1 MKNDSEQATRID
13 LGDDL
18 LEATRVDSRPQA
30 ESGPVL
36 DLSDQIQSAK
46 ILIAEGLLDEA
57 KKILR
62 KILITDP
69 KHVIA
74 RQFLEEIH
82 EKELKHLLGDSTR
95 RKFLHS
101 KDQKREVSSEALTD
115 QVIRQLDHDLR
126 LGIFK
131 SDSDLQ
137 SARAYADRID
147 CEFPGLTGQ
156 NRLDLGI
163 AFSEMGLYEI
173 AVRQFKAA
181 SQSFFQ
187 ESQQHGLISEGYS
200 EKVLEATAL
209 LAQTLISA
217 VRPYEAVQLLQTF
230 LGDIFIAPE
239 SKIEFIYLIGLA
251 YEVMNE
257 LELASY
263 WYEQT
268 TRIDPDYRDI
278 EIRLDRIRRI
288 RSSV

>member
-1 MKNDSEQATRID
+1 VKNDSEQASRID

-30 ESGPVL
+30 ESDREL
-36 DLSDQIQSAK
+36 ELSDQLQSAK

-57 KKILR
+57 KKVLR
-62 KILITDP
+62 KILITDH
-69 KHVIA
+69 KQAIA
-74 RQFLEEIH
+74 RQLLEEIH

-95 RKFLHS
+95 RRFLHS
-101 KDQKREVSSEALTD
+101 KDQKEEAFSEALTE

-126 LGIFK
+126 LGIFN
-131 SDSDLQ
+131 SDGTCNFLDPQ
-137 SARAYADRID
+137 TTRDYADRIER
-147 CEFPGLTGQ
+147 EFPSLTAQ

-163 AFSEMGLYEI
+163 AFFEMGLYEI
-173 AVRQFKAA
+173 AARQFKAA
-181 SQSFFQ
+181 SQGFFQ
-187 ESQQHGLISEGYS
+187 ESH
-200 EKVLEATAL
+200 KVLEATAL

-217 VRPYEAVQLLQTF
+217 GKSYEAVQLLQTF

-257 LELASY
+257 LELAGY

-268 TRIDPDYRDI
+268 AQVDPDYRDI

-288 RSSV
+288 LSSV